1 MNAKSNILIELE
13 GVSPL
18 LAAGKHET
26 PYRVPE
32 GYFIHFADGM
42 LDLAYR
48 KSQTMLVPE
57 GYFEGFAAQM
67 LSKIRKND
75 IALELGEIAPLL
87 NKLPK
92 TMPYYLPTGY
102 FEHFKVVREHKK
114 TTEPVKVVS
123 LFGNRAKKWMAAA
136 AIILSIGLSWMY
148 LNKGAVE
155 PVYMASASQAE
166 MDLLLNQ
173 IEADKLDGILEQE
186 GGANEFSSLLFTAQ
200 EGVEKGIKNLST
212 EELNGYLENFTVPET
227 GT

>member
-1 MNAKSNILIELE
+1 
-13 GVSPL
+13 
-18 LAAGKHET
+18 
-26 PYRVPE
+26 
-32 GYFIHFADGM
+32 
-42 LDLAYR
+42 
-48 KSQTMLVPE
+48 
-57 GYFEGFAAQM
+57 
-67 LSKIRKND
+67 
-75 IALELGEIAPLL
+75 
-87 NKLPK
+87 
-92 TMPYYLPTGY
+92 
-102 FEHFKVVREHKK
+102 
-114 TTEPVKVVS
+114 
-123 LFGNRAKKWMAAA
+123 MAAA